1 MSATLAICEH
11 TQRLG
16 VRLRCFGE
24 FYGTRKK
31 LLLVKYEKVLGILT
45 RHVQDCGPKDFLYVR
60 AKHNN
65 KDRTL
70 RSGDNT
76 VMYLT
81 YYIKRTAASFAKQ
94 HTYEFKS
101 PIQLC

>member
-1 MSATLAICEH
+1 MSAILAICEH

-31 LLLVKYEKVLGILT
+31 LLLGKYEKVL
-45 RHVQDCGPKDFLYVR
+45 GPKDFLYVR

-81 YYIKRTAASFAKQ
+81 YCIKRTAASFAKQ